1 MILTQSYK
9 QFINETF
16 RVSSGLEP
24 ENRAYLVCG
33 VQCAAPKAQETGL
46 LVMPKVKL
54 TSRFVDR
61 AICPDNLRKTEFV
74 DTSLEGFFIEVLQSG
89 VKSFY
94 QRYTDL
100 HGKQRQIRIGRV
112 GIVPFE
118 EARKRAIQIKAD
130 ISLGRDPRQELK
142 LVRDVPLLKDFAL
155 NSYLPFVAQ
164 KKRSWQTDE
173 VLIRRHLLP
182 ALGSV
187 YLDDLTTGAIVRMM
201 AAMRANGFAPGTCNR
216 PVIILRYMLNLARK
230 WGIPKMERNPA
241 KDVEL
246 YEEHGRERFLSQ
258 AETEAL
264 ILSIRAD
271 ENRVA
276 ANAIELLLLTGGRR
290 NEITQAKWDYV
301 DFEKKT
307 LFVPLSKSGKP
318 RFIALNDQAVD
329 LLTQLYQHKT
339 AEWVFPSDRTGK
351 PCPALFYPWD
361 RIRKRAGLPDVRLH
375 DLRHSY
381 ASFLVNNG
389 VSIYVVQQLLG
400 HTQTRTTQR
409 YSHLDRDTL
418 NGAAAVVGEV
428 VKKAAGF

>member
-1 MILTQSYK
+1 M
-9 QFINETF
+9 
-16 RVSSGLEP
+16 
-24 ENRAYLVCG
+24 
-33 VQCAAPKAQETGL
+33 PKAR
-46 LVMPKVKL
+46 L
-54 TSRFVDR
+54 TSRFV
-61 AICPDNLRKTEFV
+61 AKLNCPEGLRKTEYV
-74 DTSLEGFFIEVLQSG
+74 DTALEGFFVEALQSG
-89 VKSFY
+89 VKTYY

-100 HGKQRQIRIGRV
+100 HGKQRQFRIGRV
-112 GIVPFE
+112 GVVPFE
-118 EARKRAIQIKAD
+118 EARKRAIQVKAD

-142 LVRDVPLLKDFAL
+142 LVRDVPTLREFAL
-155 NSYLPFVAQ
+155 NSYLPFVEQ
-164 KKRSWQTDE
+164 KKRSWKTDE

-182 ALGSV
+182 ALGAV
-187 YLDDLTTGAIVRMM
+187 YLDDITTTLVVRMM
-201 AAMRANGFAPGTCNR
+201 ASMRAAGFAPGTCNR

-230 WGIPKMERNPA
+230 WGIPRMERNPA
-241 KDVEL
+241 TDVEL
-246 YEEHGRERFLSQ
+246 YEEQGRERFLSQ
-258 AETEAL
+258 DETEAL
-264 ILSIRAD
+264 MQSIRED

-276 ANAIELLLLTGGRR
+276 ATAIELLLLTGARR
-290 NEITQAKWDYV
+290 NEVTQAKWDYV

-318 RFIALNDQAVD
+318 RFIALNEPALQLLSTWKAQAKND
-329 LLTQLYQHKT
+329 
-339 AEWVFPSDRTGK
+339 WVFPSDRTDR

-418 NGAAAVVGEV
+418 NDAAAVAGAV
-428 VKKAAGF
+428 VRKASGI

>member
-1 MILTQSYK
+1 M
-9 QFINETF
+9 E
-16 RVSSGLEP
+16 
-24 ENRAYLVCG
+24 A
-33 VQCAAPKAQETGL
+33 
-46 LVMPKVKL
+46 
-54 TSRFVDR
+54 
-61 AICPDNLRKTEFV
+61 
-74 DTSLEGFFIEVLQSG
+74 LQSG
-89 VKSFY
+89 VKTYY

-100 HGKQRQIRIGRV
+100 HGKQRQFRIGRV
-112 GIVPFE
+112 GVVPFE
-118 EARKRAIQIKAD
+118 EARKRAIQVKAD
-130 ISLGRDPRQELK
+130 ISLGRDPRHELK
-142 LVRDVPLLKDFAL
+142 LVRDVPTLREFAL
-155 NSYLPFVAQ
+155 NSYLPFVEQ
-164 KKRSWQTDE
+164 KKRSWKTDE

-182 ALGSV
+182 ALGAV
-187 YLDDLTTGAIVRMM
+187 YLDDITTTLVVRMM
-201 AAMRANGFAPGTCNR
+201 ASMRAAGFAPGTCNR

-230 WGIPKMERNPA
+230 WGIPRMERNPA

-246 YEEHGRERFLSQ
+246 YEEQGRERFLSQ
-258 AETEAL
+258 DETEAL
-264 ILSIRAD
+264 MQSIRED

-276 ANAIELLLLTGGRR
+276 ATAIELLLLTGARR
-290 NEITQAKWDYV
+290 NEVTQAKWDYV

-318 RFIALNDQAVD
+318 RFIALNEPALQ
-329 LLTQLYQHKT
+329 LLSAWKALAKND
-339 AEWVFPSDRTGK
+339 WVFPSDRTDR

-418 NGAAAVVGEV
+418 NDAAAVAGAV
-428 VKKAAGF
+428 VRKASGI